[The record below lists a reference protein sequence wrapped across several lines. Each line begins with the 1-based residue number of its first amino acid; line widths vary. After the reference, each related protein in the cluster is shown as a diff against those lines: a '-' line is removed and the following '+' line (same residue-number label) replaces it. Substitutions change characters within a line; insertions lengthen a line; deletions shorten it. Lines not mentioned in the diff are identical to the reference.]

1 VSEPTI
7 KLTQQEAVAHF
18 RATVIGGL
26 VAQELDHGE
35 LSAQLKALSA
45 KRFRPPGWPC
55 TRRFS
60 VPTLQRWYYRLRRGG
75 LQALQPKLRRDA
87 GRGRALDDKQRELL
101 LEIRREF
108 PSASVPLI
116 LRTLEQAGTFK
127 QGEASAQT
135 VRRVYQQAGLKRLTR
150 YSQDGDAQ
158 QERQRLRW
166 ATSHVNA
173 LWHGDVCHALRVE
186 TPDGRVIPALV
197 HLLLDDHSRYIIRIE
212 VRANEREVDMLEILA
227 NAIRRYGRPEQL
239 YLDNGATYSGNI
251 LPIVCG
257 RLGIHLAHHRPYD
270 SPAGGKRERLFR
282 TMREQC
288 TDHIRGA
295 TSLHDVYVRLLAWRE
310 QYHRAPHSSL
320 MGRTPLQLW
329 RDGTQTCEHQQ
340 RPKVT
345 EQQLRDAFV
354 LETTRRIR
362 KDSTLQIDGK
372 TYEVD
377 AAWLAGKQ
385 VALVRSHLMREHMVL
400 RFEGRQYPV
409 HLADPHKNASR
420 RRKPSKKPVVASR
433 ANDFNPANI
442 ALDTMLGRTR
452 SSKEDKSS

>member
-1 VSEPTI
+1 MSEPTI
-7 KLTQQEAVAHF
+7 KLTRQEAIAHF
-18 RATVIGGL
+18 RATVIGSL
-26 VAQELDHGE
+26 VSQELDHGE
-35 LSAQLKALSA
+35 LSAQFEVLSK

-55 TRRFS
+55 TRRYS
-60 VPTLQRWYYRLRRGG
+60 VPTLQRWYYRYRQGG
-75 LQALQPKLRRDA
+75 LKALQPKLRRDA
-87 GRGRALDDKQRELL
+87 GRGRVLGENKRELL
-101 LEIRREF
+101 LDIRREF

-127 QGEASAQT
+127 PAEVSPQT
-135 VRRVYQQAGLKRLTR
+135 VRRIYLKAGLKRMTR

-166 ATSHVNA
+166 VTSHVNA

-186 TPDGRVIPALV
+186 TPDDKVIPALV

-212 VRANEREVDMLEILA
+212 VRSTEREVDMLEILA
-227 NAIRRYGRPEQL
+227 NAVRRYGRPDQL
-239 YLDNGATYSGNI
+239 YLDNGATYSGAI
-251 LPIVCG
+251 LPIVCQ
-257 RLGIHLAHHRPYD
+257 RLGIHLSHHKPYD

-295 TSLHDVYVRLLAWRE
+295 SSLHDVYVRLLAWRE
-310 QYHRAPHSSL
+310 QYHNAPHSSL

-329 RDGTQTCEHQQ
+329 RAGTQTYEHQQ

-345 EQQLRDAFV
+345 EQQLRDAFI

-372 TYEVD
+372 TYEVE
-377 AAWLAGKQ
+377 AAWLAGKT

-400 RFEGRQYPV
+400 RFEGREFPI
-409 HLADPHKNASR
+409 HLADPHKNSSR
-420 RRKPSKKPVVASR
+420 QRKPSKKPVVASH
-433 ANDFNPANI
+433 ASDFNPANI
-442 ALDTMLGRTR
+442 ALDNMLGRNR
-452 SSKEDKSS
+452 QRKEDKSS